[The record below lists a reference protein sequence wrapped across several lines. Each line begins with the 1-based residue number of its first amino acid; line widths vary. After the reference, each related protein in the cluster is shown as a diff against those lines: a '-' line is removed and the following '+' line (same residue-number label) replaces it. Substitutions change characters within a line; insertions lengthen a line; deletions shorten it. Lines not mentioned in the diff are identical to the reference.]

1 MKYLRI
7 KIILIINKWF
17 LEKMEVLKRRR
28 NINYKNSVL
37 LTNTINLERT
47 KKFSEIHYNK
57 FIESKNQEVE
67 ENAMLSSN

>member
-1 MKYLRI
+1 
-7 KIILIINKWF
+7 
-17 LEKMEVLKRRR
+17 MEVLKRRR